1 MKYLYRIYQL
11 FIAVPLGILWTII
24 ISLSVIIGCSIGNG
38 HYWGFYPG
46 KWWARGIL
54 WLLLIPVKVSG
65 KEYLKENESYVFVSN
80 HQGVFDV
87 LIIFGYLNRQFKWMM
102 KWQLRNIPF
111 VGYACEKS
119 KQIFVDKRGPSKIKH
134 TYTQA
139 REILKNGISLVVF
152 PEGARTFTGHL
163 GLFRR
168 GAFMLADELQLP
180 VIPLTINGSFDIM
193 PRMKDG
199 HWVNWHPLTL
209 TINPP
214 LYPQSK
220 GPDNIRRMM
229 EESYSI
235 IMNGLDP
242 KYQGYIENR
251 DQ

>member
-65 KEYLKENESYVFVSN
+65 KKYLKENESYVFVSN

-102 KWQLRNIPF
+102 KWQLRKIPF